1 MQIGQQVS
9 SRYKPCLEEFIT
21 QCELNYYLMVR
32 LMPFLN
38 VSRNDNLESNITES
52 HRYQPVK
59 GSNIDFKMVEKAKY
73 TTTLQLRLNSKD
85 SAAKIGMD
93 LLVRLYHD
101 AKMLEVMDKVGPKA
115 LKPVLKGKSLAN
127 AQTDEKRQL
136 NRFLGESLKAC
147 LQN

>member
-1 MQIGQQVS
+1 
-9 SRYKPCLEEFIT
+9 
-21 QCELNYYLMVR
+21 
-32 LMPFLN
+32 MPFLN
-38 VSRNDNLESNITES
+38 ISRNEDLELNAEKFHQYNPIE
-52 HRYQPVK
+52 

-73 TTTLQLRLNSKD
+73 TTTLQLRLNSNK
-85 SAAKIGMD
+85 SAANIGMD

-101 AKMLEVMDKVGPKA
+101 AKLLEVMDKVGPKA

-147 LQN
+147 LIE

>member
-1 MQIGQQVS
+1 
-9 SRYKPCLEEFIT
+9 
-21 QCELNYYLMVR
+21 
-32 LMPFLN
+32 MPFLN
-38 VSRNDNLESNITES
+38 VTRNEDLKLSSEKFLKYYPIE
-52 HRYQPVK
+52 

-73 TTTLQLRLNSKD
+73 TTTLQLRLNSSK

-101 AKMLEVMDKVGPKA
+101 AKLLEVMDKVGPKA
-115 LKPVLKGKSLAN
+115 LKPVLKGKNLVN

-147 LQN
+147 LIK